1 MDINLTL
8 TILGHAVG
16 LHLCLDGGK
25 VSSERD
31 EHDVR
36 ELESDHEKFKGG
48 FQPNQEPE
56 DDDDDEYDEE
66 IDRSGDARP
75 WIGRV
80 QRWTKREHPRTPT
93 CRGLSFP
100 YRTVVA

>member
-56 DDDDDEYDEE
+56 DEDDEYDEE

-80 QRWTKREHPRTPT
+80 QRWTERRRSNKHRRVGD
-93 CRGLSFP
+93 CRSPAG
-100 YRTVVA
+100 RW

>member
-66 IDRSGDARP
+66 DARP

-80 QRWTKREHPRTPT
+80 QRWTERRRSNKHRCVGD
-93 CRGLSFP
+93 CRSPAG
-100 YRTVVA
+100 RW

>member
-16 LHLCLDGGK
+16 LHLSLDGGK

-56 DDDDDEYDEE
+56 DDDDDEYDED
-66 IDRSGDARP
+66 IDRSGDALP

-80 QRWTKREHPRTPT
+80 QRRIRSSNEHRRVGD
-93 CRGLSFP
+93 CRSPAG
-100 YRTVVA
+100 RW

>member
-25 VSSERD
+25 VSSDSDER
-31 EHDVR
+31 EVR
-36 ELESDHEKFKGG
+36 ELESSHERITG
-48 FQPNQEPE
+48 FQPNPEQE
-56 DDDDDEYDEE
+56 DDDDEDE

-75 WIGRV
+75 WVGRV
-80 QRWTKREHPRTPT
+80 RRGAYGVKRRSNEHRRFGDCRVPAGRW
-93 CRGLSFP
+93 
-100 YRTVVA
+100 